1 MSLTDAPDVLAVQ
14 DVARILRIG
23 RNQAYEL
30 VRSGVIASVRIGR
43 SIRVPKTAVL
53 RFLGEGTTR

>member
-1 MSLTDAPDVLAVQ
+1 MSLEDELDVLSVR

-30 VRSGVIASVRIGR
+30 VRSGAIASVRIGR
-43 SIRVPKTAVL
+43 SIRVPKVAL
-53 RFLGEGTTR
+53 ERFLGAESLR